1 MASEATS
8 AGTPGNAVV
17 KEGKLFKRGEH
28 IKNWRE
34 RYFILKEDGQ
44 FIGFK
49 NKPNQQEQLADPLN
63 NFTVKGC
70 QIMTADR
77 PKPFTFL
84 IRGLQM
90 TTVVER
96 MFHVES
102 ASERSAWLEAIQG
115 VKRRLDEVKDPAT
128 SNAGNEEE
136 MREHDDDDP

>member
-1 MASEATS
+1 MAEGGLAA
-8 AGTPGNAVV
+8 AGGGGGANAAVV

-49 NKPNQQEQLADPLN
+49 NKPSQQEQLADPLN

-84 IRGLQM
+84 IRGM
-90 TTVVER
+90 
-96 MFHVES
+96 HCIS
-102 ASERSAWLEAIQG
+102 S
-115 VKRRLDEVKDPAT
+115 
-128 SNAGNEEE
+128 
-136 MREHDDDDP
+136 

>member
-1 MASEATS
+1 MAEGGLAGGTS
-8 AGTPGNAVV
+8 GGGGGANAAVV

-49 NKPNQQEQLADPLN
+49 NKPSQQEQLADPLN

-96 MFHVES
+96 MFHVER
-102 ASERSAWLEAIQG
+102 AAWLEAIQG
-115 VKRRLDEVKDPAT
+115 VKRRLEEHQEMVAGEEVQEQA
-128 SNAGNEEE
+128 
-136 MREHDDDDP
+136 

>member
-1 MASEATS
+1 MAEAGVAATGS
-8 AGTPGNAVV
+8 GGGGVNAVV

-49 NKPNQQEQLADPLN
+49 NKPSQQEQLADPLN

-84 IRGLQM
+84 IRGLQIIIIIIISIIIIIIIGM
-90 TTVVER
+90 LL
-96 MFHVES
+96 MICGGK
-102 ASERSAWLEAIQG
+102 A
-115 VKRRLDEVKDPAT
+115 
-128 SNAGNEEE
+128 
-136 MREHDDDDP
+136 